1 MTYGYS
7 AYQAVC
13 RHEVNDDVERVVE
26 GTVLISGVGFESGG
40 LSLAHAL
47 VRGLTAIPAITS
59 MLHGELVAFGT
70 LVQMSVEERPDSEI
84 LEVAQLL
91 NNVNLPVTLDGLGQ
105 TSPFTSEELDIVVQ
119 ATLGAVYAKNMAPA
133 LTAERLIRGLAR
145 ADELGQ
151 RFERFN

>member
-1 MTYGYS
+1 
-7 AYQAVC
+7 
-13 RHEVNDDVERVVE
+13 
-26 GTVLISGVGFESGG
+26 
-40 LSLAHAL
+40 
-47 VRGLTAIPAITS
+47 

-91 NNVNLPVTLDGLGQ
+91 NDVNLPVTLDGLGQ

-151 RFERFN
+151 RFERIN